1 MARTR
6 EPIHPGRV
14 LRRDFMVPFALS
26 ATKLGQFLRVP
37 ANRISDIVRGRRG
50 ISADTALRLER
61 YFGFPARDW
70 MELQNQYDLARAA
83 AAAGREIGRIP
94 RRVT

>member
-14 LRRDFMVPFALS
+14 LKRDFMVPFALS
-26 ATKLGQFLRVP
+26 ATRLAHFLQVP
-37 ANRISDIVRGRRG
+37 VNRISDIVRGRRG
-50 ISADTALRLER
+50 ISADTALRLAR
-61 YFGFPARDW
+61 YFDVPAQDW
-70 MELQNQYDLARAA
+70 MDLQSHYDLARAA

-94 RRVT
+94 RRAA

>member
-14 LRRDFMVPFALS
+14 LRRDFMALFALS
-26 ATKLGQFLRVP
+26 ATKLARFIQVP

-61 YFGFPARDW
+61 YFGVPAQDW

-83 AAAGREIGRIP
+83 AAARREIGRIP
-94 RRVT
+94 RRAA